1 MINKKSIETNFRCN
15 ICDKFYASKSS
26 LCHHNKK
33 FHIIP
38 DNTSIILD
46 NTLDNTSIILDNT
59 SIKYN
64 QNKKYNCSNCN
75 KLFNN
80 YQNRWKHEKL
90 CNNKINND
98 FLIEENKS
106 LKEEITEIK
115 KLLLQNAKIHP
126 KTLQKINKQL
136 INNTNTINNIT
147 NNTINNTTNNTLN
160 NNINIT
166 YVKFGNEKLS
176 QLLTKKEM
184 TKIINKVRS
193 SVEESIK
200 MVHFNNKRPEY
211 KNILITNM
219 KDNLAYIFNGKKFEV
234 VSKDS
239 ALNNLFNDHM
249 CNIECFLDDNNIEE
263 TFKNRQLFNFRREIN
278 GESKNYDI
286 SNYKAYKINEI
297 KQLIYN
303 NSSSKLLKKL
313 NSLKL
318 EEKIIEENISESSN
332 N

>member
-1 MINKKSIETNFRCN
+1 MYYIMINKKSIETNFRCN
-15 ICDKFYASKSS
+15 ICNKFYASKSS

-33 FHIIP
+33 FHSVNPTILPQNPTILPQKIIEC
-38 DNTSIILD
+38 N
-46 NTLDNTSIILDNT
+46 
-59 SIKYN
+59 YC
-64 QNKKYNCSNCN
+64 KKIFSRNDSL
-75 KLFNN
+75 K
-80 YQNRWKHEKL
+80 RH
-90 CNNKINND
+90 NKICKNKNLNND
-98 FLIEENKS
+98 TKFEDFKNNILEI
-106 LKEEITEIK
+106 LKTMK
-115 KLLLQNAKIHP
+115 VHP
-126 KTLQKINKQL
+126 KKLQKINKDL
-136 INNTNTINNIT
+136 LTFTTNNIINNTTNTNNTNNTNNTT

-166 YVKFGNEKLS
+166 YIKFGNEKLS
-176 QLLTKKEM
+176 QLLSKKEM
-184 TKIINKVRS
+184 KKIINKVRS

-200 MVHFNNKRPEY
+200 LVHFNDKRPEY

-219 KDNLAYIFNGKKFEV
+219 KDNLAYVFNGKKFEV

-263 TFKNRQLFNFRREIN
+263 TFKNKQLFNFRREIN

-313 NSLKL
+313 NSLEL
-318 EEKIIEENISESSN
+318 EEKVLEYPDTETFDEII
-332 N
+332 